1 MAKRKQTQEP
11 SLPPE
16 FLHRQK
22 RMRHLL
28 LAAFWLS
35 LAALIPLIFGLK
47 LPFFLISIFS
57 YGLIGLRYIL
67 WLRDCRIYSPRP
79 LYRDFYQHGG
89 GMSGGDILIIFAV
102 IQCIVLIKIMPG
114 LRVTSDL
121 FLLAGLV
128 GMGLCIAAV
137 IRASTKWVR
146 LGFRWSL
153 LLLFSFALSLLLV
166 MQINYAFP
174 IRQQEYPAQVIA
186 MDAWQGRRQNASSSV
201 YLKSDSDKWKIGIP
215 RATFNAL
222 EEGDTVIIREYQGP
236 LWMTWREPVW
246 PAESTAETDSQ

>member
-1 MAKRKQTQEP
+1 
-11 SLPPE
+11 
-16 FLHRQK
+16 
-22 RMRHLL
+22 
-28 LAAFWLS
+28 
-35 LAALIPLIFGLK
+35 
-47 LPFFLISIFS
+47 
-57 YGLIGLRYIL
+57 
-67 WLRDCRIYSPRP
+67 
-79 LYRDFYQHGG
+79 
-89 GMSGGDILIIFAV
+89 MSGGDILIIFAV

-174 IRQQEYPAQVIA
+174 IRQQEYPAQVIE

-201 YLKSDSDKWKIGIP
+201 YLKSDGDKWDIIIP
-215 RATFNAL
+215 RATFNTL
-222 EEGDTVIIREYQGP
+222 KKGDTVTIREYTGP
-236 LWMTWREPVW
+236 LWITWREPVW
-246 PAESTAETDSQ
+246 PADSAAETDSR